1 MRRAV
6 LTVLGTIVGLVLL
19 LSFKSQPGAVSGARL
34 PAAISSPLPS
44 DAGHL
49 PSDAGGSATP
59 SPSSS
64 PSPDV
69 GDSTATPNAGAP
81 RATATDFTGSSIR
94 TPYGDVQVRITVNSG
109 KISAVDPL
117 QVPNDRRRSI
127 EISSY
132 AVPQLVQETISA
144 QSAHIDMISGATYTS
159 EGYQQSLQSALDKAG
174 IK

>member
-34 PAAISSPLPS
+34 PAAISSPLPTDTAS
-44 DAGHL
+44 A
-49 PSDAGGSATP
+49 PSDNAFATP
-59 SPSSS
+59 SP
-64 PSPDV
+64 DA
-69 GDSTATPNAGAP
+69 GGSTATPNATAAP
-81 RATATDFTGSSIR
+81 ATAAAFTGSSIH

-117 QVPNDRRRSI
+117 QVPNDRRRSV
-127 EISSY
+127 EISGY
-132 AVPQLVQETISA
+132 AVPQLVQETIDA
-144 QSAHIDMISGATYTS
+144 QSANIDMVSGATYTS
-159 EGYQQSLQSALDKAG
+159 EGYQQSLQNALDKAG